1 MVQNRKNLLKNTDDL
16 IEAFD
21 KISKVFASMESFTD
35 GISLSKPEILALE
48 LISNKEGVIMSETA
62 DELDISFSMATK
74 IADFLV
80 EKKLVV
86 RNSNSEDR
94 RIVELA
100 LTEAGKNIVLEYK
113 KQKKIYFGKMLE
125 LLSENEQKVFI
136 KVLEK
141 IAKAMRQDK

>member
-1 MVQNRKNLLKNTDDL
+1 MLQNRKNLLKNTDDL
-16 IEAFD
+16 IGAFD

-48 LISNKEGVIMSETA
+48 LISKKEGLIMSHVA
-62 DELDISFSMATK
+62 GELGISLSMATK
-74 IADFLV
+74 IVDFLV

-86 RNSNSEDR
+86 RKSNFEDR
-94 RIVELA
+94 RTVALV

-113 KQKKIYFGKMLE
+113 RQKKIYFGKMLE

-136 KVLEK
+136 KVLGK
-141 IAKAMRQDK
+141 IAGAMRQDK